1 MITFSTLFILLYVYS
16 TYKIKVESGS
26 WSKFQ
31 LLKAPNAIIFFTWI
45 LGTVVIFASIIAFII
60 YLVISDI
67 IP

>member
-31 LLKAPNAIIFFTWI
+31 LLKAPNAIVFFTWLI
-45 LGTVVIFASIIAFII
+45 GTVVIFASIVGFII
-60 YLVISDI
+60 HLVISGI
-67 IP
+67 VP